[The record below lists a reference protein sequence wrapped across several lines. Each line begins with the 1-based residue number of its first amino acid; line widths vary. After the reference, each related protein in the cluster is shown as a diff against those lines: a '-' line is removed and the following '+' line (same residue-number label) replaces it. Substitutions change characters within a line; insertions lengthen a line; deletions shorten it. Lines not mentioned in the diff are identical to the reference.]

1 MSKLVGQQLRQARE
15 ERSLTIEEAAKTTR
29 IRVHYLRAME
39 AGEFDKLPSI
49 VQVRGFLRAYAD
61 YLNLDG
67 NALLAALAGEQ
78 NEVHAPSTQPALQKA
93 EEEPPSNPEQTTLIF
108 EEIGRSLQR
117 QRDLLGLSLDDV
129 ERHTHLRQHYL
140 KALEA
145 GDPDNLPSPVQGR
158 GMLNN
163 YAAFLGMDPEPLLL
177 RFAEGLQAGLAARHA
192 AQPETRPEPQKRR
205 ARLPAPLRRLFSGDT
220 LIGGALA
227 VFLVVF
233 LVWIAIRIFAINSD
247 QEPTP
252 SAPSIAD
259 VLLASPTATDTS
271 TPEPPTPTIP
281 LPQQLFPTQALA
293 TDAETGSLLPVTP
306 QTGLQLYITVQQRA
320 WMRVIVDG
328 KVEFDGRVIPG
339 SAYPFVGESQVEV
352 LTGNGAALEIFLDGV
367 DLGAMGAFGQVVNR
381 IYAPEG
387 ILTPTPSITPPPSAT
402 PLETPAPPPT
412 ASPSSSEG
420 TSPAIP

>member
-1 MSKLVGQQLRQARE
+1 MSTAVGQQLRRARE

-29 IRVHYLRAME
+29 IRAHYLTAME
-39 AGEFDKLPSI
+39 AGEFDKLPST
-49 VQVRGFLRAYAD
+49 VQMRGFLRAYAD

-67 NALLAALAGEQ
+67 DALVAALADEQ
-78 NEVHAPSTQPALQKA
+78 NETPPPPAPPGLQKA
-93 EEEPPSNPEQTTLIF
+93 EGEPPSNPDETTQIF
-108 EEIGRSLQR
+108 KEIGRNLQR
-117 QRDLLGLSLDDV
+117 QRELLGLSLDDI

-177 RFAEGLQAGLAARHA
+177 RFAEGLQAGLVARQA
-192 AQPETRPEPQKRR
+192 AQPETRPAPQKRR
-205 ARLPAPLRRLFSGDT
+205 SPLPAPLRRLFSGDT

-233 LVWIAIRIFAINSD
+233 LVWIAIRIFAISSD

-259 VLLASPTATDTS
+259 VLLASPTATDTA

-281 LPQQLFPTQALA
+281 LPGQLFPTQALA

-306 QTGLQLYITVQQRA
+306 QTGIQLYITVQQRA
-320 WMRVIVDG
+320 YMRVTVDG

-339 SAYPFVGESQVEV
+339 SAYPFVGESQVEI
-352 LTGNGAALEIFLDGV
+352 LTGNGAALEIFFDGV

-381 IYAPEG
+381 VYAREG
-387 ILTPTPSITPPPSAT
+387 ILTPTPSNTPPPSAT
-402 PLETPAPPPT
+402 PLETPSPT
-412 ASPSSSEG
+412 ASPPSGEG
-420 TSPAIP
+420 ASPALP